1 MKKSYRVLAVR
12 EEGKD
17 FDKQQRCVPRSE
29 YTVGLKYL
37 KDIFEKGINNDDD
50 NSNSSNNLPV
60 CEALHMVPLSSSPH
74 QHNEDT
80 QSLSVHLCKMG
91 IITV

>member
-1 MKKSYRVLAVR
+1 MKKAYKVLAVR

-50 NSNSSNNLPV
+50 NNNSSNNCCQCVKPFTWFPS
-60 CEALHMVPLSSSPH
+60 AHPH
-74 QHNEDT
+74 VNT
-80 QSLSVHLCKMG
+80 MKTPRASVFTFVKW
-91 IITV
+91 V